1 MTTPSKITV
10 VVIAPALGH
19 DLQWISDVDPQIE
32 VIDGNALA
40 RGTDGGERLLQDAD
54 VVLVGYPVPAGIA
67 ARAPYLRWAQQTQAG
82 VSNLH
87 GTDLWESGAILTSSR
102 GSVSATGIAEF
113 VIAGVYYFARGLQE
127 ATRQKAAS
135 EFGRRGYDL
144 RPVTGATIG
153 VALVLGSIG
162 LLNTMAM
169 AVFERTG
176 EIGLLR
182 ALGWRR
188 SRIVALLM
196 GEAAALGMAG
206 VVVGA
211 LLAMLGMR
219 ALMLYTASQQDALR
233 IAAARGGT
241 DPAAAELNDLLLPVV
256 KGVGSERAYEMLTLS
271 LQTLGGS
278 GYLQDYPIEQY
289 IRDAKIDS
297 LYEGTTA
304 IQGLDLFFRK
314 IIRNDGSALR
324 APVRRLV
331 EFDLRTPAS
340 QKVCEILARGLYL
353 LQERHVAATHC
364 VV

>member
-67 ARAPYLRWAQQTQAG
+67 ARAPHLRWAQQTQAG

-127 ATRQKAAS
+127 AARQKAAS

-153 VALVLGSIG
+153 VVGLGGIGREVARLAKAAGMKVLA
-162 LLNTMAM
+162 T
-169 AVFERTG
+169 
-176 EIGLLR
+176 
-182 ALGWRR
+182 RR
-188 SRIVALLM
+188 SVT
-196 GEAAALGMAG
+196 EPQPDTD
-206 VVVGA
+206 GA
-211 LLAMLGMR
+211 
-219 ALMLYTASQQDALR
+219 
-233 IAAARGGT
+233 
-241 DPAAAELNDLLLPVV
+241 DLLLPASDLV
-256 KGVGSERAYEMLTLS
+256 KLAAESDFIAVCAQLTAQNERLLDAGVFAAMKPDAVLINVARGELIDEDAMVAALTEGGIRGAVLDVYEGELACRH
-271 LQTLGGS
+271 
-278 GYLQDYPIEQY
+278 
-289 IRDAKIDS
+289 RDANWWS
-297 LYEGTTA
+297 Y
-304 IQGLDLFFRK
+304 
-314 IIRNDGSALR
+314 
-324 APVRRLV
+324 RRSSS
-331 EFDLRTPAS
+331 LRTSRPAVIRSAVS
-340 QKVCEILARGLYL
+340 QPSGFLPKTS
-353 LQERHVAATHC
+353 AATSMAC
-364 VV
+364 RC